1 MQSLVNRLQGQVY
14 LEVEGAYPERFLN
27 ICAANS
33 LPFWGLTYQS
43 ETCLHVSMTRKH
55 YKRLAPFA
63 ERAMC
68 TVTPLRQTGLPYF
81 LNRFRHRYA
90 FLVGAGICLFS
101 LFLLSRF
108 VIDIK
113 VTGNETISADRVLT
127 ELKEAGFHPGIY
139 GTSVDASLLAY
150 QVLLEMPELA
160 YCNINIAGCRAT
172 VIVRERI
179 PKPDIVDLRTPTN
192 VVATKAG
199 MIIRMEA
206 LEGTPKVMIGSTV
219 LPGEL
224 LISGV
229 DDIESAAKDGSSVGT
244 RLLHAMG
251 NVYAKTYYKRSAQ
264 TLLTSNTKSYT
275 GEHKSH
281 FSLLLGESRIN
292 FHTNSRISYD
302 NYDKIETIHW
312 LTLPFG
318 LTFPLGL
325 QIETYTEYALQ
336 EANVNQASAE
346 AYLQS
351 ALLASVKEEMGEGKL
366 LSHSFE
372 SEAKNGVLT
381 VTLLCECEEQIGEII
396 ELPVENTAKETP

>member
-33 LPFWGLTYQS
+33 LPFWGLTHQS
-43 ETCLHVSMTRKH
+43 ETCLRVKMTRKH
-55 YKRLAPFA
+55 YKRLPPFA

-68 TVTPLRQTGLPYF
+68 TVTPLRQSGLPYF
-81 LNRFRHRYA
+81 LGRFRRRYA
-90 FLVGAGICLFS
+90 FLVGAGICLLS
-101 LFLLSRF
+101 LFVFSRF
-108 VIDIK
+108 IIDIE
-113 VTGNETISADRVLT
+113 VIGNESVSADRILT
-127 ELKEAGFHPGIY
+127 ELKEAGFRSGVY
-139 GTSVDASLLAY
+139 GPAIDVSLLAH
-150 QVLLEMPELA
+150 QVLLEMPELS
-160 YCNINIAGCRAT
+160 YCNINISGCRAT

-179 PKPDIVDLRTPTN
+179 SKPDIVDLRTPAN

-199 MIIRMEA
+199 MITRIET

-244 RLLHAMG
+244 RMLHAMG

-264 TLLTSNTKSYT
+264 TLLTSSAKAYT
-275 GEHKSH
+275 GEEKRR
-281 FSLLLGESRIN
+281 FSLLLGGSRIN

-302 NYDKIETIHW
+302 NYDKIEMIHW
-312 LTLPFG
+312 LALPFD

-325 QIETYTEYALQ
+325 QIETYTEYALR
-336 EANVNQASAE
+336 ETDVNQASAE

-351 ALLASVKEEMGEGKL
+351 ALLAGVKEELGDGEL
-366 LSHSFE
+366 LNHSFE
-372 SEAKNGVLT
+372 SEVRDGVLT
-381 VTLLCECEEQIGEII
+381 VTLLCECEEQIGKIV
-396 ELPVENTAKETP
+396 ELPVESGAKGTT